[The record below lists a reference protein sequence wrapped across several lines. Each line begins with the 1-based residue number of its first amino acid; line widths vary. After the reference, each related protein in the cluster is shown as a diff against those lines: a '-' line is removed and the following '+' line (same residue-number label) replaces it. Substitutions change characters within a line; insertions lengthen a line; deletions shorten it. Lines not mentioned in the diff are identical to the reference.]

1 MKGVDIFMVVKVVNK
16 GLEVRLYPK
25 EDMVNVFNQ
34 NIGNV
39 RFVWNHLL
47 AEYTKTYS
55 MFIQHGYTKLK
66 CNMTTF
72 NTMLNMLKK
81 EYSFLGLSESSSLQQ
96 AYRDLINAFNKFFKE
111 GSGYPR
117 FKRKSNSKQSFRI
130 QNNKNIKVQG
140 NQIVL
145 PKIGPVYFRTSRQYK
160 QILNNPDTKINNVTI
175 KRHNGKYYAVFNVET
190 NIEVFEKTFDRI
202 GIDLGLRTL
211 ATLSN
216 GLEKANLDVSYEEKM
231 IRKYQKRLSRK
242 KHMSKRYQKTQ
253 KTYWKWIDKKT
264 NKILDTYHK
273 ISHDL
278 VQAYD
283 LICMEDLNVKGMF
296 KNKYWSPKLQRIA
309 LYSLVEKI
317 RYKAQWHNKK
327 FIQVD
332 RWFASSKICHQCGHY
347 NHDLKY
353 EKEWTCP
360 QCKRHHNRDINA
372 SKNILN
378 EGIRILQ
385 QKTIKN
391 LRDWGDSTV
400 YLGALESTA
409 REVRILEL
417 HSSR

>member
-1 MKGVDIFMVVKVVNK
+1 MVVKVVNK

-25 EDMVNVFNQ
+25 RDMVDVFNQ
-34 NIGNV
+34 NIGNA

-47 AEYTKTYS
+47 DEYQKTYS
-55 MFIQHGYTKLK
+55 LFKQHGYTKLK

-72 NTMLNMLKK
+72 NALLKMLKK

-96 AYRDLINAFNKFFKE
+96 AYRDLIKAFNKFFKK

-117 FKRKSNSKQSFRI
+117 FKTKSNHKQSFRI
-130 QNNKNIKVQG
+130 QNNHNIRIQD
-140 NQIVL
+140 NQIVF
-145 PKIGPVYFRTSRQYK
+145 PKIGHAYFRTSKEYK
-160 QILNNPDTKINNVTI
+160 KILNKPDTKINNVTI
-175 KRHNGKYYAVFNVET
+175 KKHNGKYYAVFNIET
-190 NIEVFEKTFDRI
+190 TIDVFEKTFDRI
-202 GIDLGLRTL
+202 RIDLGLRTL

-231 IRKYQKRLSRK
+231 IAKYQRQLSRK
-242 KHMSKRYQKTQ
+242 KYMSKRYQKTQ

-264 NKILDTYHK
+264 NKIRDTYHK
-273 ISHDL
+273 ISHGL

-283 LICMEDLNVKGMF
+283 LICMEDLNIKGMF
-296 KNKYWSPKLQRIA
+296 KNKHWSPKLQRIA

-317 RYKAQWHNKK
+317 RYKAQWHDKE
-327 FIQVD
+327 FIQVN
-332 RWFASSKICHQCGHY
+332 RWFASSKICHHCGHY
-347 NHDLKY
+347 NHDLEY

-360 QCKRHHNRDINA
+360 QCGKHHDRDINA

-385 QKTIKN
+385 HRLLMN

-400 YLGALESTA
+400 YLDALASTA

>member
-1 MKGVDIFMVVKVVNK
+1 MVVKVVNK

-25 EDMVNVFNQ
+25 SDMVNVFNQ
-34 NIGNV
+34 NIGNA

-47 AEYTKTYS
+47 DEYTKTYS
-55 MFIQHGYTKLK
+55 LFIQHGYTKLK

-81 EYSFLGLSESSSLQQ
+81 EYSFLGFSESSSLQQ
-96 AYRDLINAFNKFFKE
+96 VYRDLINAFNKFFKE

-117 FKRKSNSKQSFRI
+117 FKRKSNRKQSFRI
-130 QNNKNIKVQG
+130 QNNKNIRIHG

-145 PKIGPVYFRTSRQYK
+145 PKIGPVYFRTSKQYK

-253 KTYWKWIDKKT
+253 KTYWKWQDRKN
-264 NKILDTYHK
+264 NKIKDAYHK
-273 ISHDL
+273 ISHGL

-283 LICMEDLNVKGMF
+283 LICMEDLNIKGMF
-296 KNKYWSPKLQRIA
+296 KNKHWSPKLQRIA
-309 LYSLVEKI
+309 LYSLLEKI

-332 RWFASSKICHQCGHY
+332 RWFASSKICHHCGHY
-347 NHDLKY
+347 NHDLEY
-353 EKEWTCP
+353 EKEWTCTK
-360 QCKRHHNRDINA
+360 CKKHHNRDINA

-378 EGIRILQ
+378 EGIKILQ

-400 YLGALESTA
+400 YLGALASTA

>member
-1 MKGVDIFMVVKVVNK
+1 MVVKVVNK
-16 GLEVRLYPK
+16 GLKVRLYPK
-25 EDMVNVFNQ
+25 SDMVNVFNQ
-34 NIGNV
+34 NIGNA

-47 AEYTKTYS
+47 DEYTKTYYL
-55 MFIQHGYTKLK
+55 FIQHGYTKLK

-72 NTMLNMLKK
+72 NAMLNMLKK
-81 EYSFLGLSESSSLQQ
+81 EHSFLGLSESSSLQQ
-96 AYRDLINAFNKFFKE
+96 VYRDLINAFNKFFKE

-130 QNNKNIKVQG
+130 QNNKNIRIHG

-253 KTYWKWIDKKT
+253 KTYWKWQDRKN
-264 NKILDTYHK
+264 NKIKDAYHK
-273 ISHDL
+273 ISHGL

-283 LICMEDLNVKGMF
+283 LIFMEDLNIKGMF
-296 KNKYWSPKLQRIA
+296 KNKHWSPKLQRIA
-309 LYSLVEKI
+309 LYSLLEKI

-332 RWFASSKICHQCGHY
+332 RWFASSKICHHCGYY
-347 NHDLKY
+347 NKDLEY

-360 QCKRHHNRDINA
+360 QCKKHHNRDINA

-400 YLGALESTA
+400 YLGALASTA

>member
-1 MKGVDIFMVVKVVNK
+1 MVVKVVNK

-25 EDMVNVFNQ
+25 SDRVNVFNQ
-34 NIGNV
+34 NIGNA

-47 AEYTKTYS
+47 DEYQKTYYL
-55 MFIQHGYTKLK
+55 FIQHGYTKLK

-72 NTMLNMLKK
+72 NAMLNMLKK

-96 AYRDLINAFNKFFKE
+96 VYRDLINAFNKFFKE

-117 FKRKSNSKQSFRI
+117 FKRKSNRKQSFRI
-130 QNNKNIKVQG
+130 QNNKNIRIHG

-145 PKIGPVYFRTSRQYK
+145 PKIGPVYFRTSKQYK
-160 QILNNPDTKINNVTI
+160 KILNNPDTKINNVTI

-253 KTYWKWIDKKT
+253 KTYWKWQDRKN
-264 NKILDTYHK
+264 NKIKDAYHK
-273 ISHDL
+273 ISHGL
-278 VQAYD
+278 VQYYD
-283 LICMEDLNVKGMF
+283 LICMEDLNIKGMF
-296 KNKYWSPKLQRIA
+296 KNKHWSPKLQRIA
-309 LYSLVEKI
+309 LYSLLEKI
-317 RYKAQWHNKK
+317 LYKAQWHNKK

-332 RWFASSKICHQCGHY
+332 RWFASSKICHHCGHY
-347 NHDLKY
+347 NHNLEY

-360 QCKRHHNRDINA
+360 QCKKHHNRDINA

-378 EGIRILQ
+378 EGIKILQ

-400 YLGALESTA
+400 YLGALASTA

>member
-1 MKGVDIFMVVKVVNK
+1 MVVKVVNK

-25 EDMVNVFNQ
+25 RDMVNVFNQ
-34 NIGNV
+34 NIGNA

-47 AEYTKTYS
+47 DEYTKTYS
-55 MFIQHGYTKLK
+55 LFIQHGYTKLK

-72 NTMLNMLKK
+72 NIMLKMLKK
-81 EYSFLGLSESSSLQQ
+81 EHSFLGLSESSSLQQ
-96 AYRDLINAFNKFFKE
+96 VYRDLINAFNKFFKE
-111 GSGYPR
+111 GAGYPR
-117 FKRKSNSKQSFRI
+117 FKRKSNRKQSFRI
-130 QNNKNIKVQG
+130 QNNKNIKVQE

-145 PKIGPVYFRTSRQYK
+145 PKLGPVYFRTSRQYK
-160 QILNNPDTKINNVTI
+160 KILNNPDTKINNVTI
-175 KRHNGKYYAVFNVET
+175 KRHNGKYYAAFNVET

-202 GIDLGLRTL
+202 GIDLGLRAL

-216 GLEKANLDVSYEEKM
+216 GLEKANLDVAYEEKM

-253 KTYWKWIDKKT
+253 KTYWKWQDRKN
-264 NKILDTYHK
+264 NKIKDAYHK
-273 ISHDL
+273 ISHSL
-278 VQAYD
+278 VQYYD
-283 LICMEDLNVKGMF
+283 LICMEDLNIKGMF
-296 KNKYWSPKLQRIA
+296 KNKHWSPKLQRIA
-309 LYSLVEKI
+309 LYSLLEKI

-327 FIQVD
+327 FIQVG
-332 RWFASSKICHQCGHY
+332 RWFASSKICHHCGHY
-347 NHDLKY
+347 NHNLEY

-360 QCKRHHNRDINA
+360 QCKKHHNRDINA

-385 QKTIKN
+385 HELLMT

-400 YLGALESTA
+400 NLDALASTA

>member
-1 MKGVDIFMVVKVVNK
+1 MVVKVVNK

-25 EDMVNVFNQ
+25 SDMVNVFNQ
-34 NIGNV
+34 NIGNA

-47 AEYTKTYS
+47 DEYTKTYS
-55 MFIQHGYTKLK
+55 LFIQHGYTKLK

-72 NTMLNMLKK
+72 NAMLNMLKK
-81 EYSFLGLSESSSLQQ
+81 EHSFLGLSESSSLQQ
-96 AYRDLINAFNKFFKE
+96 VYRDLINAFNKFFKE

-117 FKRKSNSKQSFRI
+117 FKRKSNTKQSFRI

-160 QILNNPDTKINNVTI
+160 KILNNPDTKINNVTI

-190 NIEVFEKTFDRI
+190 NIEVFEKTFDSI

-231 IRKYQKRLSRK
+231 IRKYQKKLSRK

-253 KTYWKWIDKKT
+253 KTYWKWVDKKT
-264 NKILDTYHK
+264 NKIRDTYHK

-278 VQAYD
+278 VQYYD
-283 LICMEDLNVKGMF
+283 LICMEDLNIKGMF
-296 KNKYWSPKLQRIA
+296 KNKHWSPKLQRIA
-309 LYSLVEKI
+309 LYSLLEKI

-332 RWFASSKICHQCGHY
+332 RWFASSKICHHCGHY
-347 NHDLKY
+347 NHNLEY
-353 EKEWTCP
+353 EKEWTCTK
-360 QCKRHHNRDINA
+360 CKKHHNRDINA

-385 QKTIKN
+385 QKIIKN

-400 YLGALESTA
+400 YLGALASTA

>member
-1 MKGVDIFMVVKVVNK
+1 MVVKVVNN

-25 EDMVNVFNQ
+25 SDMVNVFNQ
-34 NIGNV
+34 NIGNA

-47 AEYTKTYS
+47 DEYTMTYCL
-55 MFIQHGYTKLK
+55 FIQHGYTKLK

-72 NTMLNMLKK
+72 NAMLNMLKK
-81 EYSFLGLSESSSLQQ
+81 EHSFLGLSESSSLQQ
-96 AYRDLINAFNKFFKE
+96 VYRDLINAFNKFFKE

-130 QNNKNIKVQG
+130 QNNKNIRIHG

-190 NIEVFEKTFDRI
+190 NIEVFEKTFNCI

-253 KTYWKWIDKKT
+253 KTYWKWQDRKN
-264 NKILDTYHK
+264 NKIKDAYHK
-273 ISHDL
+273 ISHGL

-283 LICMEDLNVKGMF
+283 LIFMEDLNIKGMF
-296 KNKYWSPKLQRIA
+296 KNKHWSPKLQRIA
-309 LYSLVEKI
+309 LYSLLEKI

-332 RWFASSKICHQCGHY
+332 RWFASSKICHHCGYY
-347 NHDLKY
+347 NKDLEY

-360 QCKRHHNRDINA
+360 QCKKHHNRDINA

-400 YLGALESTA
+400 YLGALASTA

>member
-1 MKGVDIFMVVKVVNK
+1 MVVKVVNK

-25 EDMVNVFNQ
+25 SDMVNVFNQ
-34 NIGNV
+34 NIGNA

-47 AEYTKTYS
+47 DEYTKTYS
-55 MFIQHGYTKLK
+55 LFIQHGYTKLK
-66 CNMTTF
+66 CNMATF
-72 NTMLNMLKK
+72 NAMLKMLK
-81 EYSFLGLSESSSLQQ
+81 VEYSFLGLSESSSLQQ

-117 FKRKSNSKQSFRI
+117 FKRKTNRKQSFRI
-130 QNNKNIKVQG
+130 QNNKNIRIHG

-145 PKIGPVYFRTSRQYK
+145 PKLGPVYFRTSRQYK
-160 QILNNPDTKINNVTI
+160 QILNDTDTKINNITI

-190 NIEVFEKTFDRI
+190 NIEVFEKTFNCI

-253 KTYWKWIDKKT
+253 KTYWKWQDRKN
-264 NKILDTYHK
+264 NKIKDAYHK
-273 ISHDL
+273 ISHGL

-283 LICMEDLNVKGMF
+283 LICMEDLNIKGMF
-296 KNKYWSPKLQRIA
+296 KNKHWSPKLQRIA
-309 LYSLVEKI
+309 LYSLLEKI
-317 RYKAQWHNKK
+317 RYKAQWHNKE

-332 RWFASSKICHQCGHY
+332 RWFASSKICHHCGYY
-347 NHDLKY
+347 NHDLEY

-360 QCKRHHNRDINA
+360 QCKKHHNRDINA

-385 QKTIKN
+385 HELLMN
-391 LRDWGDSTV
+391 LWNRGDSTV
-400 YLGALESTA
+400 YLEALASTA